1 MKLGKVTHVI
11 ENFNLSRSLC
21 VSKGGRDFSIRY
33 LYLLFIKNIIMKFPS
48 SIFGGQFV
56 MKNYYS
62 LGLSVAFIAVLAM
75 VPHNAF
81 SKKSKLAYPSC
92 SEKMS
97 VAVRAAIACWN
108 AVVIP

>member
-1 MKLGKVTHVI
+1 
-11 ENFNLSRSLC
+11 
-21 VSKGGRDFSIRY
+21 
-33 LYLLFIKNIIMKFPS
+33 MKFPS

-81 SKKSKLAYPSC
+81 SKKSKRAWAKKLH
-92 SEKMS
+92 KKRNHRGTQN
-97 VAVRAAIACWN
+97 VRN
-108 AVVIP
+108 NGGF